1 MDISTQFK
9 HEKEKEIFACL
20 EGVSLGE
27 ARYILQEC
35 EIKIMK
41 TEKSITN
48 NIRLGKSFSI
58 TTKEDELGELEDLK
72 ITAHECTEKTSETRA
87 QSHNALRW
95 AVAALAISIISAV
108 LQVLVAL
115 QFP

>member
-1 MDISTQFK
+1 MDISTRFK
-9 HEKEKEIFACL
+9 HEKEKEIFTCL
-20 EGVSLGE
+20 EGISLGE
-27 ARYILQEC
+27 AKHILQEC

-41 TEKSITN
+41 AEKSITN

-72 ITAHECTEKTSETRA
+72 ITAHECTEKTSEA
-87 QSHNALRW
+87 KSQSHNALQW
-95 AVAALAISIISAV
+95 AVVALAISIIAAV
-108 LQVLVAL
+108 LQVLLAW